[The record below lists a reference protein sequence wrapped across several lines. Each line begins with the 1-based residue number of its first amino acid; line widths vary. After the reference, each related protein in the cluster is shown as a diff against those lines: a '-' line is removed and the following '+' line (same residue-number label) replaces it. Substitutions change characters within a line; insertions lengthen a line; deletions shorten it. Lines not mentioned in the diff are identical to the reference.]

1 MVSDRADN
9 NMDKIVKQTSS
20 NGIAKSKL
28 FIFAT
33 ENILSASLLQYR

>member
-1 MVSDRADN
+1 MVGDWA

-28 FIFAT
+28 LIFVS
-33 ENILSASLLQYR
+33 ENISLVLDSLSPV